1 MKEKI
6 KVNKLFLV
14 GNGFDLALGLKTNY
28 ADFMFWL
35 LKKQLIKAASN
46 YGRQVAPKAYKG
58 HFSEHHGSYDSLII
72 FGYSSSELFD
82 VLIKDNYGKDNLIKV
97 FNEFKDSKDVL
108 NFIKKSK
115 IDIVFKNGNGLFS
128 QIYNQINVGWIDIEE
143 TYFRLV
149 KGLINNETDID
160 KDEIDEYNE
169 DLKNIILEL
178 NKYLREIESDLN
190 TEQAKIFFEQFAE
203 KVNDKDVFLDSEQ
216 KVDIENPHLYFLNF
230 NYTESLQ
237 HILTGCGLEFQDYT
251 INHIHG
257 SFHEEEPIIFGFG
270 DEMDHSYKKIEEFN
284 DNRFFTYIKSFQ
296 YFQNSNYRNLLRFLN
311 SEDFQVCIYGH
322 SCGLSDRVM
331 LNEIF
336 EHENCRSIKIY
347 FYKDK
352 EGNNDFTTKTMNI
365 SRHFNSNKLM
375 RQKIVEFNPENEI
388 PQKNSQT
395 ELQ

>member
-1 MKEKI
+1 MEEKI

-14 GNGFDLALGLKTNY
+14 GNGFDLALGLKTSY

-35 LKKQLIKAASN
+35 LKKQLINAANN
-46 YGRQVAPKAYKG
+46 YNKKVAPKPYKG
-58 HFSEHHGSYDSLII
+58 PFSNRHATFDPLYIY
-72 FGYSSSELFD
+72 GYSSCELFD
-82 VLIKDNYGKDNLIKV
+82 VLIKGNYGKDDLIEA
-97 FNEFKDSKDVL
+97 FNKFKDSKDIL
-108 NFIKKSK
+108 DFIEKRK
-115 IDIVFKNGNGLFS
+115 IDIVFKNKNGLFS
-128 QIYNQINVGWIDIEE
+128 EIYDQINAGWIDIEE
-143 TYFRLV
+143 TYFRLI
-149 KGLINNETDID
+149 KGLINNKADTHKD
-160 KDEIDEYNE
+160 KIDEHNA

-178 NKYLREIESDLN
+178 NKYLREIKSDLD

-203 KVNDKDVFLDSEQ
+203 KVNDKDIFLDVEQ
-216 KVDIENPHLYFLNF
+216 KVDMENSHLYFLNF

-237 HILTGCGLEFQDYT
+237 HILTGCGLKFQDYT

-270 DEMDHSYKKIEEFN
+270 DEMDDSYKKIEEF
-284 DNRFFTYIKSFQ
+284 DDKRFFTYIKSFQ

-352 EGNNDFTTKTMNI
+352 GGNNDFTTKTMNI

-375 RQKIVEFNPENEI
+375 RQKIVEFNPENEM